1 MADSEQF
8 EVLWPGGVSAID
20 TVPSAPRADLTG
32 KRIGFLWDDMFRGEE
47 IFPMLQR
54 NISERFDDVAFVGY
68 DAFGPIF
75 GGDEHAIVAALPDRL
90 GALEV
95 DAVIAGI
102 GC

>member
-1 MADSEQF
+1 MTRQEEF
-8 EVLWPGGVSAID
+8 EALWPGGVSAVD
-20 TVPSAPRADLTG
+20 TVPAAPRGDLAG

-47 IFPMLQR
+47 IFPILQR
-54 NISERFDDVAFVGY
+54 NISERFDDVAFVGF

-75 GGDEHAIVAALPDRL
+75 GGDEHAVVAALPERL
-90 GALEV
+90 DSLEV